1 VKHLHLYLSLAT
13 LVACGNGS
21 GDDDDG
27 ANDAGATPALDATAA
42 SDAGDDSASQAAG
55 LSGPEVVL
63 ETTMGSLVVR
73 LAESEMPTTTAN
85 FLAYVDSDFYDAT
98 LIHRVVQD
106 WVIQGGG
113 YSSGL
118 VSKTPNAPIPLETSS
133 NVKHVHGAISM
144 AHSSDPDS
152 ATSQWFIVDWPD
164 SADSRQPSELDGQY
178 AAFGVL
184 IEGFD
189 VLEAISQVET
199 QSTGGLDDV
208 PVTEILVSSARR
220 R

>member
-1 VKHLHLYLSLAT
+1 VKHLHLCLTLAT
-13 LVACGNGS
+13 LFACSNSS
-21 GDDDDG
+21 GDDDDD
-27 ANDAGATPALDATAA
+27 ANDAGATSAQDAAA
-42 SDAGDDSASQAAG
+42 TSDAGDDSASEATE
-55 LSGPEVVL
+55 LSGPEVIL

-85 FLAYVDSDFYDAT
+85 FLAYVDSGFYDAT
-98 LIHRVVQD
+98 LIHRVVPG

-133 NVKHVHGAISM
+133 SVKHVHGAISM
-144 AHSSDPDS
+144 ARASEPDS

-164 SADSRQPSELDGQY
+164 SADARQPSELDGQY

-184 IEGFD
+184 SEGFD
-189 VLEAISQVET
+189 VLEAISQVQT
-199 QSTGGLDDV
+199 HSTGGRDDV